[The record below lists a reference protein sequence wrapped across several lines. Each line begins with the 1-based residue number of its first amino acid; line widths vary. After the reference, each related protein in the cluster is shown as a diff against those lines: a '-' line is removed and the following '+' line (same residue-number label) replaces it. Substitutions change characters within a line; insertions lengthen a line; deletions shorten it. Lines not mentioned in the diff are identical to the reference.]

1 MRDLVRCFCL
11 WCAKCHANTPV
22 LKLGFYQPSV
32 KRGCVMFDLTV
43 PSNVKTMSSREIANV
58 TKSKHD
64 NVLKT
69 IRALIK
75 KGVVSGNET
84 PYVQNL

>member
-1 MRDLVRCFCL
+1 
-11 WCAKCHANTPV
+11 
-22 LKLGFYQPSV
+22 
-32 KRGCVMFDLTV
+32 MFDLTV